1 MKDTGFLQ
9 LGFLP
14 GLSGSQETFPYSEW
28 VFGGLILLT
37 FLFLLLVLYVGSRV
51 FNRVQWKRKMAGT
64 AGENHPAIPA
74 VFYESPLI
82 PELPNPPE
90 KEISAMEEFHSN
102 PEGSDIRGD
111 PEEYSFFSQLDKIS

>member
-9 LGFLP
+9 SGFLP
-14 GLSGSQETFPYSEW
+14 GLSGSQEPFPHGEW
-28 VFGGLILLT
+28 VFGGLILLI
-37 FLFLLLVLYVGSRV
+37 FLFFLLVLHLGSRV
-51 FNRVQWKRKMAGT
+51 LKRVQWKRKMAGQ

-82 PELPNPPE
+82 PVLPEPPE
-90 KEISAMEEFHSN
+90 KEISAMEECHN
-102 PEGSDIRGD
+102 DPEDSDIRGD